1 MNRLDYKLLNQK
13 YSLGEFRP
21 IPEYTAL
28 TDCDAELKEKVQDVL
43 FYLLNSID
51 IDKCSGF
58 LLDNIARLVGTD
70 RTYFDI
76 SPYFKINSPDVNESK
91 YIWFSNVDSV
101 YTVPAGTLSDSNLRN
116 RVKAKAGK
124 NTSRCTREDNIQI
137 IKNMFFADSVKIT
150 NVAPMMLDI
159 EITGENLFVTQ
170 TPRADI
176 ESILGNGVGIN
187 NLTIGAS

>member
-1 MNRLDYKLLNQK
+1 MNKLDYKVLNQK
-13 YSLGEFRP
+13 YSLGEFRS
-21 IPEYTAL
+21 IPEYVAL
-28 TDCDAELKEKVQDVL
+28 LDCDAELKEKIQDVI
-43 FYLLNSID
+43 FKLLDSID

-70 RTYFDI
+70 RSFFDI
-76 SPYFKINSPDVNESK
+76 SPYFKINSPDVNEQK
-91 YIWFSNVDSV
+91 YIWFSNVDSI
-101 YTVPAGTLSDSNLRN
+101 YTVPTGTLSDSNLRS

-124 NTSRCTREDNIQI
+124 NTSRCTREENIQI

-159 EITGENLFVTQ
+159 EITGENLFVSN

-187 NLTIGAS
+187 NLTIGA